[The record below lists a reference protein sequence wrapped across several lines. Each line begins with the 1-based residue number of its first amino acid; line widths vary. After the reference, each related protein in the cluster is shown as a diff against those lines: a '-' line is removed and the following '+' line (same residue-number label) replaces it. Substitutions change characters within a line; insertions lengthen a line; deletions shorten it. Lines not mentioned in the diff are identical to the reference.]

1 MKNKLVPISFK
12 ATEEEK
18 AQITKKAF
26 ESNMSISEY
35 IKCRLLE
42 DGDKDEVKLTEYEKL
57 QLACSLKSFYFL
69 QEIINPKM
77 NLNNK
82 DKIKKISLKADK
94 YLVEQGFK
102 TQEEFDKLYYPSSN
116 NQIIIINI
124 C

>member
-1 MKNKLVPISFK
+1 
-12 ATEEEK
+12 
-18 AQITKKAF
+18 
-26 ESNMSISEY
+26 
-35 IKCRLLE
+35 
-42 DGDKDEVKLTEYEKL
+42 
-57 QLACSLKSFYFL
+57 
-69 QEIINPKM
+69 M

>member
-116 NQIIIINI
+116 N
-124 C
+124 